1 MEGNGL
7 GLHLTLLNVDLVT
20 GEDNRDILADT
31 DEITWQRE
39 KMSGVESGKGG
50 RRSECEEENLR
61 CQLGTFL

>member
-20 GEDNRDILADT
+20 SEDNRDTLADT
-31 DEITWQRE
+31 DEITWN
-39 KMSGVESGKGG
+39 MSGVKSSKEGGG
-50 RRSECEEENLR
+50 RRSKCEEETLR